1 MYFLLPIALLSAEE
15 DAYFR
20 EAYLKALLPFWATV
34 VAAALMVGLLA
45 AASAGWL
52 GMIEW
57 RRIELSPLSCA
68 LYLSGV

>member
-1 MYFLLPIALLSAEE
+1 MYILMPIALLSAEE
-15 DAYFR
+15 AAQFR
-20 EAYLKALLPFWATV
+20 EAYLKVILPFWATI
-34 VAAALMVGLLA
+34 VAVALAVALLA

-57 RRIELSPLSCA
+57 CRVELSPLSCA